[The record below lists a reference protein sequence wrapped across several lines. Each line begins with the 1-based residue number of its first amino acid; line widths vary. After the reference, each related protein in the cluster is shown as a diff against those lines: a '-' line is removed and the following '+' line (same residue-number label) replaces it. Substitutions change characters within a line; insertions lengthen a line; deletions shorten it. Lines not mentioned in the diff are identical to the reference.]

1 MSLSVRPALHPL
13 RGRLRVPGDKS
24 ISHRAL
30 LFGALARGTTRITGL
45 LEGEDVL
52 ATLAAVRALGCDAST
67 THVTGAPWRDA
78 GRIDCGNS
86 GTTARLL
93 LGALAP
99 RAGATL
105 DGDASLRRRPM
116 RRVLDPLAR
125 MGAMARSCAPDGGLT
140 LPITVEKRRLSGV
153 TMEAA
158 VASAQVKSAVLLAG
172 LGAEGVTRYVEPVA
186 TRDHTERL
194 LMAMGAPLTR
204 EGLALVVHAGPLDA
218 LAIPVPGD
226 ISSAAFWIVAAAI
239 VPGSD
244 LLIEGVGLNPT
255 RTGLLDV
262 LARMGASIEVD
273 AEPDSLGAPEPF
285 GTVRVRGGGLRGTR
299 IDGALIPR
307 LIDEIPV
314 LAVAAAFA
322 DGETVF
328 ADAAELRVK
337 ESDRVATTVA
347 GLRALGIDADARPDG
362 LVVHGSPDAAPRA
375 SAPIDSAGDH
385 RIAMAFAIAGLRLGA
400 EVRDTACIATSYPS
414 FHSTLARFAG
424 A

>member
-1 MSLSVRPALHPL
+1 MSSLVVRPAPTPL

-45 LEGEDVL
+45 LEAEDVL
-52 ATLAAVRALGCDAST
+52 ATLAAVRRLGCDASA
-67 THVTGAPWRDA
+67 THVTGAPWRNT
-78 GRIDCGNS
+78 GVIDCGNS

-105 DGDASLRRRPM
+105 SGDASLSRRPM
-116 RRVLDPLAR
+116 RRVLEPLGR
-125 MGAMARSCAPDGGLT
+125 MGAALHGGPT
-140 LPITVEKRRLSGV
+140 LPIMLEKRSLSGIAW
-153 TMEAA
+153 EAT

-172 LGAEGVTRYVEPVA
+172 LAADGETRYVEPIA

-194 LMAMGAPLTR
+194 LAAMGAPLAR
-204 EGLALVVHAGPLDA
+204 DGDALVVRRGALDA
-218 LAIPVPGD
+218 IAIAVPGD
-226 ISSAAFWIVAAAI
+226 VSSAAFWMVAAAI

-244 LLIEGVGLNPT
+244 LVLEGVGLNPT
-255 RTGLLDV
+255 RTGALDV
-262 LARMGASIEVD
+262 LRAMGADLTIEERPG
-273 AEPDSLGAPEPF
+273 AEPIGD
-285 GTVRVRGGGLRGTR
+285 VRVRGGALRGVAVG
-299 IDGALIPR
+299 GATVPR

-322 DGETVF
+322 EGETTF
-328 ADAAELRVK
+328 SDAAELRVK

-347 GLRALGIDADARPDG
+347 GLRALGVEADARPDG
-362 LVVHGSPDAAPRA
+362 LVVRGSAAPRPTGAPVA
-375 SAPIDSAGDH
+375 SHGDH
-385 RIAMAFAIAGLRLGA
+385 RIAMAFAVAGLRVGIT
-400 EVRDTACIATSYPS
+400 VTDTACVATSYPS
-414 FHSTLARFAG
+414 FPNQIGRFAG

>member
-1 MSLSVRPALHPL
+1 V
-13 RGRLRVPGDKS
+13 
-24 ISHRAL
+24 
-30 LFGALARGTTRITGL
+30 LFGALARGTTHITGL

-52 ATLAAVRALGCDAST
+52 ATLAAVRALGCEAST
-67 THVTGAPWRDA
+67 TRVTGAPWRDA
-78 GRIDCGNS
+78 GLLDCGNS
-86 GTTARLL
+86 GTTARLM

-105 DGDASLRRRPM
+105 DGDTSLRRRPM

-125 MGAMARSCAPDGGLT
+125 MGAVFTGGPG
-140 LPITVEKRRLSGV
+140 LPITVERRRLSGV
-153 TMEAA
+153 VVEAT

-172 LGAEGVTRYVEPVA
+172 LGAEGETRYVEPVA
-186 TRDHTERL
+186 TRDHTERML
-194 LMAMGAPLTR
+194 LAMGAPLRR
-204 EGLALVVHAGPLDA
+204 EGQAIVVTEGVLDA
-218 LAIPVPGD
+218 ISVTVPGD
-226 ISSAAFWIVAAAI
+226 ISSAAFWMVAAAI

-244 LLIEGVGLNPT
+244 LVIENVGLNPT
-255 RTGLLDV
+255 RTGILDV
-262 LARMGASIEVD
+262 LRAMGADIEV
-273 AEPDSLGAPEPF
+273 EPAPGSASAAEPF

-299 IDGALIPR
+299 VAGALIPR

-322 DGETVF
+322 EGETTF

-347 GLRALGIDADARPDG
+347 GLRALGVDADARPDG
-362 LVVHGSPDAAPRA
+362 LVVRGAPDSGPFPGAT
-375 SAPIDSAGDH
+375 PIETAGDH

-400 EVRDTACIATSYPS
+400 EVRDTDCIATSYPTFS
-414 FHSTLARFAG
+414 STLARFAG

>member
-1 MSLSVRPALHPL
+1 MSLTVRPAPNPL

-24 ISHRAL
+24 ISHRAV
-30 LFGALARGTTRITGL
+30 LFGALARGTTRFAGL

-67 THVTGAPWRDA
+67 THVTGAPWRDV
-78 GRIDCGNS
+78 GLVDCGNS

-99 RAGATL
+99 RAGASL
-105 DGDASLRRRPM
+105 DGDASLRGRPM
-116 RRVLDPLAR
+116 RRVTDPLGR
-125 MGAMARSCAPDGGLT
+125 MGASFTGGPG
-140 LPITVEKRRLSGV
+140 LPIRVEKRRLSGV
-153 TMEAA
+153 TVEAA

-172 LGAEGVTRYVEPVA
+172 LRAEGETRYVEPIA

-194 LMAMGAPLTR
+194 LTAMGAPLRR
-204 EGLALVVHAGPLDA
+204 EGTTLVVSEGELDA
-218 LAIPVPGD
+218 LAITVPGD
-226 ISSAAFWIVAAAI
+226 ISSAAFWMVAAAI

-244 LLIEGVGLNPT
+244 LVIEGVGLNPT
-255 RTGLLDV
+255 RTGVIDV
-262 LARMGASIEVD
+262 LVRMGVAIEVD
-273 AEPDSLGAPEPF
+273 RVDAPEPY
-285 GTVRVRGGGLRGTR
+285 GTVRVRGGALRGTR
-299 IDGALIPR
+299 IDGPLIPR

-322 DGETVF
+322 EGETTF

-362 LVVHGSPDAAPRA
+362 LVVRGTPGAVPPGLSEPYPF
-375 SAPIDSAGDH
+375 IDSAGDH

-400 EVRDTACIATSYPS
+400 HVRGAACIATSYPS

>member
-1 MSLSVRPALHPL
+1 MSLTVRPAPHPL

-24 ISHRAL
+24 ISHRAV

-45 LEGEDVL
+45 LEGDDVL
-52 ATLAAVRALGCDAST
+52 ATIAAVRALGCDAST
-67 THVTGAPWRDA
+67 VGPQSWHVTGAPWRDA

-105 DGDASLRRRPM
+105 DGDTSLRGRPM
-116 RRVLDPLAR
+116 RRVLDPLGR
-125 MGAMARSCAPDGGLT
+125 MGAAFTGGPG
-140 LPITVEKRRLSGV
+140 LPITVDKRRLNGITV
-153 TMEAA
+153 EAT

-172 LGAEGVTRYVEPVA
+172 LGAEGETSYVEPVA

-194 LMAMGAPLTR
+194 LTAMGAPLRR
-204 EGLALVVHAGPLDA
+204 EGNALIVSAGPLDA
-218 LAIPVPGD
+218 LAITVPGD
-226 ISSAAFWIVAAAI
+226 VSSAAFWMVAAAI

-244 LLIEGVGLNPT
+244 LVIENVGLNPT
-255 RTGLLDV
+255 RTGVIDV
-262 LARMGASIEVD
+262 LVRMGASIEVD
-273 AEPDSLGAPEPF
+273 AVDAPEPY
-285 GTVRVRGGGLRGTR
+285 GTVRVRGGALRATR
-299 IDGALIPR
+299 IDGPLIPR

-322 DGETVF
+322 DGETIF

-347 GLRALGIDADARPDG
+347 GLRALGFDADARPDG
-362 LVVHGSPDAAPRA
+362 LVVRGAPDAAARSSA
-375 SAPIDSAGDH
+375 SIESAGDH
-385 RIAMAFAIAGLRLGA
+385 RIAMAFAIAGLRLG
-400 EVRDTACIATSYPS
+400 VHVGDTACIATSYPS

>member
-1 MSLSVRPALHPL
+1 MTLTVRPAPHPL

-24 ISHRAL
+24 ISHRAV

-52 ATLAAVRALGCDAST
+52 ATLAAVRALGCDASP
-67 THVTGAPWRDA
+67 THVTGAPWRDV
-78 GRIDCGNS
+78 GVLDCGNS

-116 RRVLDPLAR
+116 RRVLDPLTG
-125 MGAMARSCAPDGGLT
+125 MGAAFAAAPGGAT
-140 LPITVEKRRLSGV
+140 LPIRVEKRRLSGV
-153 TMEAA
+153 TVNAT

-172 LGAEGVTRYVEPVA
+172 LGAEGETTYVEPVA

-194 LMAMGAPLTR
+194 LAAMGAPLRR
-204 EGLALVVHAGPLDA
+204 EGQGIVISEGPLEA
-218 LAIPVPGD
+218 LAITVPGD
-226 ISSAAFWIVAAAI
+226 ISSAAFWMVAAAI

-244 LLIEGVGLNPT
+244 LVIEGVGLNPT
-255 RTGLLDV
+255 RTGILDV
-262 LARMGASIEVD
+262 LTRMGVVIDIEPE
-273 AEPDSLGAPEPF
+273 AGPEPF

-322 DGETVF
+322 EGETTF

-347 GLRALGIDADARPDG
+347 GLRALGIDADGRPDG
-362 LVVHGSPDAAPRA
+362 LVVRGTPNATPTGA
-375 SAPIDSAGDH
+375 SIESAGDH

-400 EVRDTACIATSYPS
+400 DVRDTACIATSYPS
-414 FHSTLARFAG
+414 FSSTLARFAG

>member
-1 MSLSVRPALHPL
+1 MSLTVRPAPHPL

-30 LFGALARGTTRITGL
+30 LFGALARGTTRIAGL
-45 LEGEDVL
+45 LEAEDVH

-67 THVTGAPWRDA
+67 TQVVGASWRDA
-78 GRIDCGNS
+78 GVIDCGNS

-105 DGDASLRRRPM
+105 TGDTSLRGRPM
-116 RRVLDPLAR
+116 RRVLDPLGR
-125 MGAMARSCAPDGGLT
+125 MGACFTGGPG

-153 TMEAA
+153 TLEAT

-172 LGAEGVTRYVEPVA
+172 LGADGETRYVEPIA

-194 LMAMGAPLTR
+194 LTAMGAPLRR
-204 EGLALVVHAGPLDA
+204 EGTTIIVTSGALECLD
-218 LAIPVPGD
+218 ITVPGD
-226 ISSAAFWIVAAAI
+226 ISSAAFWMVAAAI

-244 LLIEGVGLNPT
+244 VIVEGVGLNPT
-255 RTGLLDV
+255 RTGVLDV
-262 LARMGASIEVD
+262 LRDMGVSIEVEVVD
-273 AEPDSLGAPEPF
+273 APEPY
-285 GTVRVRGGGLRGTR
+285 GTVRVRGGELRGTR
-299 IDGALIPR
+299 IAGALIPR

-322 DGETVF
+322 EGETTF

-362 LVVHGSPDAAPRA
+362 LVVRGRPGAAPVETVV
-375 SAPIDSAGDH
+375 IDSAGDH
-385 RIAMAFAIAGLRLGA
+385 RIAMAFAIAGLRLG
-400 EVRDTACIATSYPS
+400 VHLPNTACVATSYPS
-414 FHSTLARFAG
+414 FGSSLARFAG

>member
-1 MSLSVRPALHPL
+1 MSLSVRPAPHPL

-24 ISHRAL
+24 VSHRAV
-30 LFGALARGTTRITGL
+30 LFGALARGTTHITGL

-52 ATLAAVRALGCDAST
+52 ATLAAVRALGCEAST
-67 THVTGAPWRDA
+67 TRVTGAPWRDA
-78 GRIDCGNS
+78 GLLDCGNS
-86 GTTARLL
+86 GTTARLM

-105 DGDASLRRRPM
+105 DGDTSLRRRPM

-125 MGAMARSCAPDGGLT
+125 MGAVFTGGPG
-140 LPITVEKRRLSGV
+140 LPITVERRRLSGV
-153 TMEAA
+153 VVEAT

-172 LGAEGVTRYVEPVA
+172 LGAEGETRYVEPVA
-186 TRDHTERL
+186 TRDHTERML
-194 LMAMGAPLTR
+194 LAMGAPLRR
-204 EGLALVVHAGPLDA
+204 EGQAIVVTEGVLDA
-218 LAIPVPGD
+218 ISVTVPGD
-226 ISSAAFWIVAAAI
+226 ISSAAFWMVAAAI

-244 LLIEGVGLNPT
+244 LVIENVGLNPT
-255 RTGLLDV
+255 RTGILDV
-262 LARMGASIEVD
+262 LRAMGADIEV
-273 AEPDSLGAPEPF
+273 EPAPGSASAAEPF

-299 IDGALIPR
+299 VAGALIPR

-322 DGETVF
+322 EGETTF

-347 GLRALGIDADARPDG
+347 GLRALGVDADARPDG
-362 LVVHGSPDAAPRA
+362 LVVRGAPDSGPFPGAT
-375 SAPIDSAGDH
+375 PIETAGDH

-400 EVRDTACIATSYPS
+400 EVRDTDCIATSYPTFS
-414 FHSTLARFAG
+414 STLARFAG